1 MTDTTETI
9 LTVAAI
15 LALLV
20 MSAFF
25 SGSETALTAT
35 SRAKLH
41 QSARQGNKR
50 AQLVLTLIAERD
62 RLIGGILLGNNLV
75 NILASALATSLLLRL
90 IGETGVVYATLLM
103 TMLVL
108 IFAEVLPKTYALA
121 HSEKLALFVAPAIR
135 VMVALFFPIVTA
147 VQFIVRGTL
156 KPFGV
161 EISNDIAPEA
171 HEEELRG
178 AIELH
183 EGEDPEIQKERV
195 MLRSILELDDVEVG
209 EIMIHRRNVVMLDL
223 DKGVDENVDAALDS
237 PYTRLPLYKEE
248 HDNIVGVLH
257 AKALLREVRA
267 RQGKVDDL
275 DLESVASDPW
285 FIPDSTSLLDQLEE
299 FKKRREHF
307 ALVID
312 EYGAFMGIVTL
323 EDILEE
329 IVGDIDDETDVS
341 MPGVRPQVD
350 GSYIIDGTVTLRDLN
365 RDLEWELP
373 DDDASTIA
381 GLVLHEARLIPEP
394 GQSFV
399 FHGFRFDILRRQRN
413 QITALKVT
421 PMVQTEDS
429 LQADSDIPSEKAAE

>member
-1 MTDTTETI
+1 MTETTELI
-9 LTVAAI
+9 LTGCAI

-35 SRAKLH
+35 SRARLH

-50 AQLVLTLIAERD
+50 AELVLALIEQKD

-75 NILASALATSLLLRL
+75 NILASALATSMLLRL
-90 IGETGVVYATLLM
+90 VGETGVVYATLLM

-121 HSEKLALFVAPAIR
+121 HSEKLALAVAPAVR
-135 VMVALFFPIVTA
+135 VIVGLFSPIVIA
-147 VQFIVRGTL
+147 VQFIVRATL

-161 EISNDIAPEA
+161 EISNEITPEV

-209 EIMIHRRNVVMLDL
+209 EIMTHRRNVVMLDL
-223 DKGVDENVDAALDS
+223 GKSVDENVDAALDS
-237 PYTRLPLYKEE
+237 PYTRLPLYTEDM
-248 HDNIVGVLH
+248 DNIVGVLH
-257 AKALLREVRA
+257 AKALLRAVRA
-267 RQGKVDDL
+267 RAGRVEDL
-275 DLESVASDPW
+275 DLAALASDPW

-341 MPGVRPQVD
+341 MPGVRPQAD
-350 GSYIIDGTVTLRDLN
+350 GSFVIDGTVTLRDLN
-365 RDLEWELP
+365 RDLEWDLP

-421 PMVQTEDS
+421 PMESADEKPS
-429 LQADSDIPSEKAAE
+429 LTLPSDRAAE

>member
-1 MTDTTETI
+1 MTDTTELI
-9 LTVAAI
+9 ITVGAI

-35 SRAKLH
+35 SRARLH

-50 AQLVLTLIAERD
+50 AALVLSLIEQKD

-75 NILASALATSLLLRL
+75 NILASALATSVLLKLT
-90 IGETGVVYATLLM
+90 GENGVVYATLLM

-121 HSEKLALFVAPAIR
+121 HSEKLALFVAPMIR
-135 VMVALFFPIVTA
+135 IIVGLFSPIVTA

-156 KPFGV
+156 RPFGI
-161 EISNDIAPEA
+161 EISTEITTEV

-209 EIMIHRRNVVMLDL
+209 EIMTHRRNVVMLDL
-223 DKGVDENVDAALDS
+223 EKGVDECVDAALES
-237 PYTRLPLYKEE
+237 PYTRLPLYNGDL
-248 HDNIVGVLH
+248 DNIVGVLH

-267 RQGKVDDL
+267 REGGVEDL
-275 DLESVASDPW
+275 DLGAVASDPW
-285 FIPDSTSLLDQLEE
+285 FIPDSTSLLDQLEA

-341 MPGVRPQVD
+341 MPGVRPQAD
-350 GSYIIDGTVTLRDLN
+350 GSFVIDGTVTLRDLN

-413 QITALKVT
+413 QITAIKVM
-421 PMVQTEDS
+421 PMRPS
-429 LQADSDIPSEKAAE
+429 ADGGTAPAERPDQAAE

>member
-1 MTDTTETI
+1 MTETTELI
-9 LTVAAI
+9 LTGCAI

-35 SRAKLH
+35 SRARLH

-50 AQLVLTLIAERD
+50 AELVLTLIEQKD

-75 NILASALATSLLLRL
+75 NILASALATSMLLRL
-90 IGETGVVYATLLM
+90 VGESGVVYATLLM

-121 HSEKLALFVAPAIR
+121 HSEKLALAVAPAVR
-135 VMVALFFPIVTA
+135 VIIGLFSPIVTA
-147 VQFIVRGTL
+147 VQFIVRATL

-161 EISNDIAPEA
+161 EISTDITPEV

-209 EIMIHRRNVVMLDL
+209 EIMTHRRNVVMLDL
-223 DKGVDENVDAALDS
+223 DKSVDENVDAALDS
-237 PYTRLPLYKEE
+237 PYTRLPLYKEDM
-248 HDNIVGVLH
+248 DNIVGVLH

-267 RQGKVDDL
+267 RAGRVEDL
-275 DLESVASDPW
+275 DLAALASDPW
-285 FIPDSTSLLDQLEE
+285 FIPDSTSLLDQLEA

-341 MPGVRPQVD
+341 MPGVRPQAD
-350 GSYIIDGTVTLRDLN
+350 GSYVIDGTVTLRDLN

-421 PMVQTEDS
+421 PMEPADETES
-429 LQADSDIPSEKAAE
+429 PVLPSDRAAE